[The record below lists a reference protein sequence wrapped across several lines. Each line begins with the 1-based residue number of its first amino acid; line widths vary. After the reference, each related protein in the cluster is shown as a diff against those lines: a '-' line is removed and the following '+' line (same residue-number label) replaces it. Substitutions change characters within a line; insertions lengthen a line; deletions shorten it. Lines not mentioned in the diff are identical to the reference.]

1 MYWHPF
7 FLPFFSSSLI
17 SLYPPSP
24 SCLFYTIQH
33 SSLIA
38 PPSHGSLYPCSDKD
52 LLSQTRTLAMSFVKC
67 ASTDMEHQYKLVKDI
82 SFWQTPT
89 CRLTVT
95 PNWRYKLTGF
105 FFFLHKRF
113 RSLISEVW
121 QQTGSGLADMM
132 RLRSQCMIHR
142 ILVLNRQAFS
152 GLCFFKYW
160 ITYSLTKL
168 LIKCASFIY
177 SYFHTLNT
185 HRQILSVPFPVFMQ

>member
-17 SLYPPSP
+17 SLYPPP

-67 ASTDMEHQYKLVKDI
+67 ASTDTEHQYKLVKDI

-95 PNWRYKLTGF
+95 PNWRYKLNVF
-105 FFFLHKRF
+105 FYFFLHKRF
-113 RSLISEVW
+113 RTLISEVW
-121 QQTGSGLADMM
+121 QQTGSGLADTM
-132 RLRSQCMIHR
+132 RLRCCQCMIHR
-142 ILVLNRQAFS
+142 ILVLNPVILRQAFL
-152 GLCFFKYW
+152 GLC
-160 ITYSLTKL
+160 SLTIEL
-168 LIKCASFIY
+168 LI
-177 SYFHTLNT
+177 
-185 HRQILSVPFPVFMQ
+185 V